1 MYTYIICIY
10 EKRKI
15 NPCFLNSFLFQ
26 VWVSYE
32 ADYVRAMHLKA
43 CLPQRHLSLPPA
55 LLRLLCMTM
64 PNCLLFKLYTMLILQ
79 ISMSMWAKRLKILLD
94 SRINTL
100 LFWRSSYHPWKQGEG
115 KKKIIPLA
123 QVPTRF
129 CTMHEPDSAE
139 RESTEF
145 AISLEKVKQ
154 NKNWKCQAVAKNEEF
169 YLVWNYKPCNLK
181 WQLVIPFWNSA

>member
-115 KKKIIPLA
+115 KKKSYHLLKCLLGSVQCMNQI
-123 QVPTRF
+123 QQR
-129 CTMHEPDSAE
+129 E
-139 RESTEF
+139 RALWICHQSGKSETEQ
-145 AISLEKVKQ
+145 K
-154 NKNWKCQAVAKNEEF
+154 
-169 YLVWNYKPCNLK
+169 LK
-181 WQLVIPFWNSA
+181 MSSCCKKWRILSCLKL

>member
-15 NPCFLNSFLFQ
+15 NPCFLNSLLFQ

-43 CLPQRHLSLPPA
+43 CLPQCHLSLPPA
-55 LLRLLCMTM
+55 LLRLLCTTM
-64 PNCLLFKLYTMLILQ
+64 PNCLLFKLYTMFILQ

-139 RESTEF
+139 RESTVNLPSVWKKWNRTKTENVKLLQKMKNSILF
-145 AISLEKVKQ
+145 ETISHVI
-154 NKNWKCQAVAKNEEF
+154 
-169 YLVWNYKPCNLK
+169 WNGSL
-181 WQLVIPFWNSA
+181 

>member
-43 CLPQRHLSLPPA
+43 CLPQCHLSLPPA
-55 LLRLLCMTM
+55 LLRLLCTTM

-115 KKKIIPLA
+115 KKKSYHLLKCLLGSVQCMNQI
-123 QVPTRF
+123 QQ
-129 CTMHEPDSAE
+129 
-139 RESTEF
+139 RESTVNLPSVWKKWNRTKTENVKLLQKMKNSILF
-145 AISLEKVKQ
+145 ETISHVI
-154 NKNWKCQAVAKNEEF
+154 
-169 YLVWNYKPCNLK
+169 WNGSL
-181 WQLVIPFWNSA
+181 